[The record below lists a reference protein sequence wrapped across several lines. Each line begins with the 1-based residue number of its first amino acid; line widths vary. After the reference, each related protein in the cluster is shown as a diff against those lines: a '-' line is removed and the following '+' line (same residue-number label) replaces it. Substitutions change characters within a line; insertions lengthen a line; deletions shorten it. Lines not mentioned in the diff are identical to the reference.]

1 MYYHKTE
8 RAVIDLEPPELG
20 KLEITI
26 TKEENQL
33 KIVFKVQTEEAKH
46 VLEHD
51 VPRLIERFN
60 EKGFD
65 VQVYVEKQE
74 EDYLYQENQN
84 KEGNQ
89 RQQRESKNHK
99 RETSGSLFEEFIQEV
114 KT

>member
-1 MYYHKTE
+1 
-8 RAVIDLEPPELG
+8 
-20 KLEITI
+20 TI

-51 VPRLIERFN
+51 IPRLIGRFN

-65 VQVYVEKQE
+65 VQIYVEKQE

-84 KEGNQ
+84 KEENQ
-89 RQQRESKNHK
+89 RQQRENQKDHK
-99 RETSGSLFEEFIQEV
+99 RETLGSLFEEFIQEV